1 MHYHDWVLSCD
12 LFFIF
17 AFFVV
22 SKVGSGGQTG
32 FMASMSICSRGG
44 KKKHGPIP
52 SGE

>member
-1 MHYHDWVLSCD
+1 MIGYSLATFFSSL
-12 LFFIF
+12 LFS
-17 AFFVV
+17 VV